1 MVYDRGV
8 HNPSFLIIITSMK
21 NPFRF
26 VAWKRTL
33 IIAGCWSAIALVG
46 AQKNLDDSAESVGYF
61 LGYGAAATAMLST
74 ATAVCSR
81 REPVEIE
88 ST

>member
-1 MVYDRGV
+1 
-8 HNPSFLIIITSMK
+8 MK

-33 IIAGCWSAIALVG
+33 IIASCWSAIALVG
-46 AQKNLDDSAESVGYF
+46 AQKNLDDSAESVGFF

-74 ATAVCSR
+74 STAVCSK
-81 REPVEIE
+81 REPNISE
-88 ST
+88 TT